1 MTDSI
6 WTFGAGLIDS
16 GDSVKGFE
24 VDAVDGPVGTVAWA
38 SYAPGESY
46 LVVTGR
52 HHLRPTHHVIPARA
66 VAGVDTEERKL
77 RLAFTKREV
86 EQSPEH
92 HDPAFP
98 VDLPSAD
105 SLAGL
110 WPSWLHEPSG

>member
-6 WTFGAGLIDS
+6 WAFGAGLIDS

-46 LVVTGR
+46 LVVTER

-66 VAGVDTEERKL
+66 VVAVDSEERKL
-77 RLAFTKREV
+77 RLAFTQREV
-86 EQSPEH
+86 EKSPEH
-92 HDPAFP
+92 HDPALP
-98 VDLPSAD
+98 VELPSAD
-105 SLAGL
+105 FLAGL
-110 WPSWLHEPSG
+110 WPSWLHEPTG